1 MRELVDSVLAN
12 DPRIKRIRAE
22 EKAARD
28 AKKNKGGAGGG
39 KPVLS
44 AKEKKEAEEKA
55 AAEKKIADEAAKKQE
70 AEDKVRLPG
79 EPFDGSCPPSV
90 RVADPHPSSLPQV
103 AREANKKAKEAAKKN
118 LKKFKKAL
126 STVLSS
132 PAVNYF
138 AAAGASAPASAIEAV
153 LGELDV
159 YAAAA
164 EPEEVKAL
172 KEAVEPV
179 AEDQQKVKAAF
190 AEAAAKLVAAG
201 KVEEAKFVQF
211 K

>member
-1 MRELVDSVLAN
+1 MRELVDTVLAN

-28 AKKNKGGAGGG
+28 AKKTKAAGNG

-55 AAEKKIADEAAKKQE
+55 AAEKKAADEAAKKQE
-70 AEDKVRLPG
+70 AEDKV
-79 EPFDGSCPPSV
+79 V
-90 RVADPHPSSLPQV
+90 
-103 AREANKKAKEAAKKN
+103 REANKKAKEAAKKN

-132 PAVNYF
+132 PSVNYF
-138 AAAGASAPASAIEAV
+138 AAAGSAAPAAQIEAV
-153 LGELDV
+153 LGELDTL
-159 YAAAA
+159 AAAA
-164 EPEEVKAL
+164 EPEDVKAL
-172 KEAVEPV
+172 KEQVE
-179 AEDQQKVKAAF
+179 AAGEDQAKVKAVF
-190 AEAAAKLVAAG
+190 ATAAGKLVADG
-201 KVEEAKFVQF
+201 KVEDAKFVQF